1 MANRDMSQSVRELD
15 IQLREYKTAQKRL
28 SSTVQAFTK
37 TLTVT
42 EPAHGLS
49 YIWANGANPN
59 SFVANIFA
67 SSPQVPDDKAPF
79 YDYMPTFDGNG
90 RIGWKICMRFA
101 DTGTISVTYT
111 VVCNQEVTLVHE

>member
-1 MANRDMSQSVRELD
+1 MSQSVRELD

-67 SSPQVPDDKAPF
+67 SSPQVPDDRAPF

-90 RIGWKICMRFA
+90 RIGWKVCMRFA
-101 DTGTISVTYT
+101 DTGNISVTYT